1 MDFFIMEYVLLTH
14 GYLCTCQEQG
24 YFILVKKKN
33 QPLKLATLHAVQ
45 DKVAPWCAFIE
56 TVNGHSAKLLQ
67 VAVLA
72 GTMPH
77 TNTAPGMSNTWHQQR
92 QLSLPDVCPVSGA
105 L

>member
-1 MDFFIMEYVLLTH
+1 MEYVPLTH

-24 YFILVKKKN
+24 YFILVKKKTF
-33 QPLKLATLHAVQ
+33 KVRYFDAVQ

-56 TVNGHSAKLLQ
+56 TVNGHSAKLPQ

-72 GTMPH
+72 GAMPH
-77 TNTAPGMSNTWHQQR
+77 TNTAPGMPNTWHQQR
-92 QLSLPDVCPVSGA
+92 RPSLPDVCTVSGT